1 MPDMRHGVKLLL
13 ACLVASAPAFAQA
26 PRDDDVRGS
35 ARPGSID
42 GSRPSDGAI
51 QGGSILPG
59 ESGGRPAAGRGPT
72 TPQDRPE
79 GRCQQLS
86 GTLREQCLLDAQR
99 ANGGRDA
106 APVTSGSSSGR
117 SAPPLD
123 PPPGNPA
130 K

>member
-1 MPDMRHGVKLLL
+1 MRNAAKLLL
-13 ACLVASAPAFAQA
+13 ACLVAAAPALAQA

-42 GSRPSDGAI
+42 GTRPSDGAI

-59 ESGGRPAAGRGPT
+59 ESAGQPAAGRGPT
-72 TPQDRPE
+72 TPRDRPE
-79 GRCQQLS
+79 SRCQELS

-99 ANGGRDA
+99 ESGGRGAD
-106 APVTSGSSSGR
+106 PSSSSSGR

-123 PPPGNPA
+123 PPPANPV